1 VGLAR
6 HRSEEK
12 GVIKVDEGESLD
24 PVEITME
31 YIVFAA
37 FSACSCI
44 GQACCWYRVFSCL
57 GCIDD
62 GTAHVRIEKQIVVM
76 VPVAPTVDPNP
87 FKAQPELNPF
97 TGRAKT

>member
-1 VGLAR
+1 
-6 HRSEEK
+6 
-12 GVIKVDEGESLD
+12 VIKVDAGEFLE

-31 YIVFAA
+31 YIIFAA
-37 FSACSCI
+37 CNCI
-44 GQACCWYRVFSCL
+44 GQACCWYRIFSCL

-76 VPVAPTVDPNP
+76 VPVVPTVDPNP
-87 FKAQPELNPF
+87 FKAQIVPEVNPF